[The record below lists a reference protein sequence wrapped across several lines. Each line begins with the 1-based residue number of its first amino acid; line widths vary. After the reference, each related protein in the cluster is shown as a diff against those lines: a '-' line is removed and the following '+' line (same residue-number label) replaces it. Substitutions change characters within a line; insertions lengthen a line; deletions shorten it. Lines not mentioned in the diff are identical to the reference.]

1 MRLISKNS
9 KQTELQLK
17 KYESKTFLLFLF
29 LIPLAI
35 YFWFGL
41 RHLTQF
47 ETADEH
53 FWISEGWFN
62 GNLEIT
68 PPRIPQYWEA
78 MRSKNWANTQINDKP
93 GISLAIVS
101 GLGQY
106 IQKGWPNRV
115 VNQMKFSTF
124 YDPQKSQQMNYAF
137 RLPILI
143 FNGGMLLYLLFVL
156 RRLLRNNWTSL
167 LATSLIALYPVLI
180 GISQIVN
187 PDALLWIFS
196 ISALLTFMLFVF
208 KHKWWDAI
216 FATILLGLAFLSKY
230 TAFILI
236 PFFLLVIFLFLF
248 LNYEK
253 LKQEKKF
260 RKKMLILSI
269 AYPFVIIG
277 AIGIFAL
284 GLPAIFVKPSILLDG
299 VRQIKEFDF
308 ILEILLGINAFL
320 LLDAIFFKAWILGNI
335 FRYTQ
340 FLKQVL
346 PRLLYAGLAFIVIL
360 SLLNWGLGQNF
371 LDIPNIASDLRDKEL
386 FSSQTWQIKIILET
400 YPFIFALTPIVLLG
414 MLLAW
419 LRNLIRPKEEDMF
432 VLLTLSIFLVV
443 FYAGVIKQNLQVNV
457 RYSVLVYAVGIIIA
471 SFGLAIP
478 FDAFKQVRF
487 NNLAKTFLFLIIIGV
502 SSWSIRLVEP
512 FYFNYANDILPKEYI
527 INGGWGYGG
536 YEAAQYVN
544 RQSKDP
550 TTLYVW
556 TDYEGFCPF
565 FAGRCFKGS
574 QIKWNKKDT
583 VDQIDFYVTSRRG
596 MMLSEQMW
604 SNLTEMRSE
613 QPVWELQIDGRPDNF
628 VRVYENVRKKKQT
641 KNFNIFD
648 SYEESHQ
655 IFENIFWGK

>member
-1 MRLISKNS
+1 MKKDSKKT
-9 KQTELQLK
+9 KQQEK
-17 KYESKTFLLFLF
+17 KYESKIFVLFLF
-29 LIPLAI
+29 IIPLAG

-41 RHLTQF
+41 QHLTQF

-53 FWISEGWFN
+53 FWISEGWPN
-62 GNLEIT
+62 GDLEII

-78 MRSKNWANTQINDKP
+78 MRGKNWQETQINDKP

-106 IQKGWPNRV
+106 IQNGWPNRIV
-115 VNQMKFSTF
+115 TQLKFSTF
-124 YDPQKSQQMNYAF
+124 YDPEKSQQMNYAF

-143 FNGGMLLYLLFVL
+143 FNGVMLLYFLFVL

-167 LATSLIALYPVLI
+167 LAASLLALCPVLI

-187 PDALLWIFS
+187 PDALLWTFAIAS
-196 ISALLTFMLFVF
+196 LLTFMLFVF
-208 KHKWWDAI
+208 KTKWWDAI
-216 FATILLGLAFLSKY
+216 FAAIFLGFAFLSKY
-230 TAFILI
+230 TSFILI
-236 PFFLLVIFLFLF
+236 PFFLVVILIFLFV
-248 LNYEK
+248 NYEK
-253 LKQEKKF
+253 LLQEGKF
-260 RKKMLILSI
+260 RRK
-269 AYPFVIIG
+269 VIIFSIVYPLVVAG
-277 AIGIFAL
+277 AVGVFAL
-284 GLPAIFVKPSILLDG
+284 GMPAVLINKEIFLEGIN
-299 VRQIKEFDF
+299 QIKSSFL
-308 ILEILLGINAFL
+308 ILQILIGVDVFL
-320 LLDAIFFKAWILGNI
+320 LVDAIFIKSWIIRNI
-335 FRYTQ
+335 FKYTQ
-340 FLKQVL
+340 FLKQIL
-346 PRLLYAGLAFIVIL
+346 PRLLYTGLAFVVII
-360 SLLNWGLGQNF
+360 SLLNWGTGLNF
-371 LDIPNIASDLRDKEL
+371 LNIPNIASDVRDKNL
-386 FSSQTWQIKIILET
+386 FAHQIWQIKLMLET
-400 YPFIFALTPIVLLG
+400 YPLIFSLTPIVLLG
-414 MLLAW
+414 MLVAW
-419 LRNLIRPKEEDMF
+419 LKNAIKPRDEDMF
-432 VLLTLSIFLVV
+432 VLLTLSAFLMV
-443 FYAGVIKQNLQVNV
+443 FYAGVMIQNLQVNV
-457 RYSVLVYAVGIIIA
+457 RYSVLLYPVAIII
-471 SFGLAIP
+471 SSIGLAIP
-478 FDAFKQVRF
+478 FNAFKQVRF
-487 NNLAKTFLFLIIIGV
+487 NNLAKTFLFLAIIGI
-502 SSWSIRLVEP
+502 SSWSVWLIRP

-536 YEAAQYVN
+536 YEAAQYINAQVF
-544 RQSKDP
+544 DP
-550 TTLYVW
+550 AKLYIW